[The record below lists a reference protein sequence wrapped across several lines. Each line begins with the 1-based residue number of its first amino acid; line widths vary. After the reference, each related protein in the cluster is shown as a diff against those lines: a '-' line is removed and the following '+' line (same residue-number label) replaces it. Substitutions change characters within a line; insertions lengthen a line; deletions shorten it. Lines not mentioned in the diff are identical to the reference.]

1 VAVTVVPQ
9 ALESTVR
16 RDPALTCAF
25 VRASLEGWYHAFA
38 APQQALDIVLRRMQ
52 EAGLSQNR
60 AHQQWM
66 LDRMRDLIWPA
77 DGSAR
82 LGRLQ
87 PADYRRVTTALRDSG
102 MIPSVPAFGEFA
114 TICP

>member
-1 VAVTVVPQ
+1 M
-9 ALESTVR
+9 
-16 RDPALTCAF
+16 
-25 VRASLEGWYHAFA
+25 RASIEGWYEAFA
-38 APQQALDIVLRRMQ
+38 APQQALDIVLRRME
-52 EAGLSQNR
+52 EAGLSRNR

-87 PADYRRVTTALRDSG
+87 PDDYRRVSTALRDSG
-102 MIPSVPAFGEFA
+102 MIPTVPAFADFA
-114 TICP
+114 SGC